1 MKMTDYINDM
11 KNIAPSESFI
21 SETEKLM
28 KAVRDK
34 DTGTVIKADD
44 GEKLRRTRIHLSVA
58 ASAAA
63 AVVCIAAVG
72 LYIRNSTPSGIVA
85 PPAVTSEETDGAVLG
100 TIPTAGG
107 TETDT
112 TESVSSSEI
121 DTEDIILPDKT
132 GTESDETTV
141 LAAGITADEDHP
153 EAVQTEEHITEERK
167 SEVQQTVSEPEI
179 IEDETPEEEPQYEDV
194 QMYEA
199 APINNV
205 TEQTEHEDISDE
217 KYAVAEQKLYAEEII
232 NEDDSSNDL
241 YGSYGIPQS
250 PQYEEEEYE
259 EESIES
265 DAYEDSG
272 FVYAPGSSESVSY
285 CSAAYNLSASKI
297 SVLIPSDEIYVPD
310 SIDMLEPGT
319 FNTVISSNYDMY
331 DAGTDTVSA
340 GGTAD
345 IAADD
350 TKSQAD
356 IVNVF
361 IGITSDKNAVYADTE
376 YRFTDARYTITIYS
390 DKDSEAGTKLFEIE
404 YDSGGMVINRYDNGT
419 VTSERYTISE
429 DDYDTAE
436 EAVREYLG

>member
-44 GEKLRRTRIHLSVA
+44 GEKLRRTRIRLSVA

-85 PPAVTSEETDGAVLG
+85 SPAVTSEETDGAVLG

-107 TETDT
+107 ADTDT
-112 TESVSSSEI
+112 AETTPPSEI
-121 DTEDIILPDKT
+121 DTGGSILPDKT
-132 GTESDETTV
+132 DAEYETTV
-141 LAAGITADEDHP
+141 LSAAILTDEEP
-153 EAVQTEEHITEERK
+153 SETVETEEHITAERK

-179 IEDETPEEEPQYEDV
+179 IEDETPEEEPLYEDV
-194 QMYEA
+194 QMYEV

-232 NEDDSSNDL
+232 DEDDSSNDL